1 MITPTGQ
8 ATGLM
13 AIPGSGQLEW
23 RELAQKSPEGRD
35 TQHGYVPKADGT
47 KIGGLAQV
55 LRIDGDL
62 SVAERTARV
71 LAALAADEPESSARP

>member
-1 MITPTGQ
+1 
-8 ATGLM
+8 
-13 AIPGSGQLEW
+13 
-23 RELAQKSPEGRD
+23 
-35 TQHGYVPKADGT
+35 
-47 KIGGLAQV
+47 V